1 MNKQPAISVNHL
13 KKQFKEKTILDD
25 LSFEIFEGDCLALIG
40 PNGAGKTV
48 LMTCLLG
55 DYQVTSGTIEVLGYG
70 ANDHRL
76 KKRVGVLFQDN
87 LIQDKMTVQE
97 LIDFQRALY
106 PNPLNE
112 KEIDDLLAFNP
123 KQKKQF
129 ASKLS
134 GGQRRLLDFVLTL
147 IGQPDIIFLDEPTT
161 AMDTSTRKRFWEIIN
176 HLKTSGKT
184 IIYSSHY
191 IEEVEHTADRILVLH
206 EGKLLKDTTPY
217 LLRSEE
223 KSKHFVLPKKYLDD
237 IDQTIISNLELKNDT
252 ISFMTKKPNAIWQ
265 SLVEANCPI
274 EAIEM
279 TNRTLLDSIFDSR
292 KDTYHDHI

>member
-1 MNKQPAISVNHL
+1 MNKQPVISVNHL
-13 KKQFKEKTILDD
+13 KKQFKEKIVLDD

-55 DYQVTSGTIEVLGYG
+55 DFQVSAGSIEVLGYG

-87 LIQDKMTVQE
+87 QIQDKMTVQE
-97 LIDFQRALY
+97 LIDFQTALY

-112 KEIDDLLAFNP
+112 KEIDGLLDFNAN
-123 KQKKQF
+123 QKKQF

-176 HLKTSGKT
+176 QLKTSGKT

-191 IEEVEHTADRILVLH
+191 IEEVEHTADRILVLY

-223 KSKHFVLPKKYLDD
+223 KSKHFVLPKKYLDS
-237 IDQTIISNLELKNDT
+237 IDQGIISDLELKTET
-252 ISFMTKKPNAIWQ
+252 ISFMTKQPNAIWQ
-265 SLVEANCPI
+265 SLLKANCPI